1 MPMRGE
7 SKYVIETL
15 ESLVK
20 DMGKQFSICIPYSEL
35 NESVKKS
42 VQEAIPNAALR
53 FLDCSELSLAE
64 ALNLA
69 VETSKKEFI
78 LRIDSD
84 DKVIKGRT
92 QQQHKILQEDLDT
105 AVVGSQ
111 VIFID
116 ETSDE
121 IGKSRYDVKTS
132 SSEFAFGCR
141 LAHPSVMFRRSQI
154 LSVGNY
160 QDICNFHGRSI
171 CEDYDL
177 WLRVVKNFKI
187 EIIDEPLTEY
197 RLHKA
202 QSSHKFE
209 SAIQM
214 CSFIMRAGSALE
226 TPRRPIEISE
236 ISLSSSTFKNLVIQM
251 RHQDTPESFVWLLDY
266 SIFITRNYFKMA
278 FSELSRGKI
287 ALIKNLDKLFF
298 AIKYLVYNKGSYE
311 THLSDF
317 RRTFTHDFGEDAKSQ
332 SRKVV
337 P

>member
-1 MPMRGE
+1 MRGE

-116 ETSDE
+116 ENSDE

-197 RLHKA
+197 RIHKG

-209 SAIQM
+209 LAIQM
-214 CSFIMRAGSALE
+214 CSFLLRAGKILG

-236 ISLSSSTFKNLVIQM
+236 LSLSSSTFKNVVFQM
-251 RHQDTPESFVWLLDY
+251 RRQETPESYVWLLDY
-266 SIFITRNYFKMA
+266 SIFITKGFFKLV
-278 FSELSRGKI
+278 FSAPNSGKI
-287 ALIKNLDKLFF
+287 TLIKNLDKLFF
-298 AIKYLVYNKGSYE
+298 AFKYLVSNRGSYE

-317 RRTFTHDFGEDAKSQ
+317 RRTFTHNFGEDSKSQ
-332 SRKVV
+332 SRKVA

>member
-15 ESLVK
+15 ESIVK
-20 DMGKQFSICIPYSEL
+20 DMGEKFSICIPYSEL
-35 NESVKKS
+35 SESAKESV
-42 VQEAIPNAALR
+42 EGAIPNAAIR
-53 FLDCSELSLAE
+53 FLDCTQMTLAE
-64 ALNLA
+64 ALNFA
-69 VETSKKEFI
+69 VVTSKKEFI

-84 DKVIKGRT
+84 DKVIKGRSR
-92 QQQHKILQEDLDT
+92 QQHKILQENQET

-116 ETSDE
+116 ENSDE

-154 LSVGNY
+154 VSVGNY
-160 QDICNFHGRSI
+160 QDICSFDGRSI
-171 CEDYDL
+171 CEDFDL
-177 WLRVVKNFKI
+177 WLRVVKIFKI

-197 RLHKA
+197 RIHKG
-202 QSSHKFE
+202 QSSNKFE

-214 CSFIMRAGSALE
+214 CSFIMRAGKILG
-226 TPRRPIEISE
+226 TPRRQIEISE
-236 ISLSSSTFKNLVIQM
+236 LSLSSSTLKEVVSQM
-251 RHQDTPESFVWLLDY
+251 RRQNTPESNVWLLDY
-266 SIFITRNYFKMA
+266 SVFITKGFFKLA
-278 FSELSRGKI
+278 FSESNSGKI

-298 AIKYLVYNKGSYE
+298 ACRYLLSNRGSYE
-311 THLSDF
+311 SHLSDF
-317 RRTFTHDFGEDAKSQ
+317 RRTFVGDFGEDPKSQ
-332 SRKVV
+332 SRKVI